1 MIDFACR
8 EFDLDEIIKC
18 SLGLTKAEYN
28 ILIKALE
35 YKEEYFTAEELSKKI
50 GLNLSTVQRAVKKLH
65 EEKVLER
72 KQNNL
77 EGGGYI
83 YIYKVIPRNEL
94 RKLLMKTIY
103 NWTKRVET
111 EINKW

>member
-18 SLGLTKAEYN
+18 GFGLTKAEYN
-28 ILIKALE
+28 LLIKALE
-35 YKEEYFTAEELSKKI
+35 YKEEYFTAEELSDKTK
-50 GLNLSTVQRAVKKLH
+50 LNLSTVQRAVKKLY
-65 EEKVLER
+65 EQNVFER

-77 EGGGYI
+77 DGGGYI
-83 YIYKVIPRNEL
+83 FIYKVIPRSEL
-94 RKLLMKTIY
+94 RKLLMKTI
-103 NWTKRVET
+103 NKWTKRVET

>member
-8 EFDLDEIIKC
+8 EFNLDQIIKC
-18 SLGLTKAEYN
+18 SFGLTKAEYS
-28 ILIKALE
+28 LLTSALE

-50 GLNLSTVQRAVKKLH
+50 GLNLSTVQRGVKKLY
-65 EEKVLER
+65 EEKVLQR

-83 YIYKVIPRNEL
+83 YIYKVIPRQEL
-94 RKLLMKTIY
+94 RKLLLKTIN